1 MKIYASSQ
9 LLPGLDSV
17 SFCLCI
23 VEKKEDVSQESL
35 ELPGKYKLVSRVTCK
50 QHRSSFVYYGYVSP
64 QMSLGN
70 CNSKGKLL

>member
-1 MKIYASSQ
+1 MNIYTSGQ

-35 ELPGKYKLVSRVTCK
+35 ELPGKYKLVSRVTCS
-50 QHRSSFVYYGYVSP
+50 QHRSILYIMGMLAP
-64 QMSLGN
+64 L
-70 CNSKGKLL
+70 